1 MGKMKSWV
9 VTWQKLS
16 QRYKA
21 QDDFGGQGIPAVA
34 VVQMDH
40 QGRSGDWGW
49 GKKSSGGQINPR
61 AGIPMSFGKPFLH
74 PKKEPS
80 CGPLPKGKP
89 SSTLVERLLFFS
101 DPVPTCWNLEVQE
114 AGRRGKRSVDTA
126 QPHSRSRLVLW
137 NGPEAEASIKFVSR
151 VSWDHFIRRLFQ
163 LLKPTE
169 NLHYLSETPSR
180 SEKRARKRQ
189 VGSDWRKN
197 KACSWL
203 NLSKVSCSKSWLL
216 SLGHRW
222 KHSGWAANMHCIALL
237 GCLHSSG
244 FEGLCFNSRAPL
256 LCW

>member
-89 SSTLVERLLFFS
+89 SSTLDERLLSLILFPPAGIWRFRKQDAEGRGVWTLHS
-101 DPVPTCWNLEVQE
+101 PTQGPGLCCEMDL
-114 AGRRGKRSVDTA
+114 
-126 QPHSRSRLVLW
+126 RLKL
-137 NGPEAEASIKFVSR
+137 P
-151 VSWDHFIRRLFQ
+151 
-163 LLKPTE
+163 
-169 NLHYLSETPSR
+169 
-180 SEKRARKRQ
+180 
-189 VGSDWRKN
+189 
-197 KACSWL
+197 L
-203 NLSKVSCSKSWLL
+203 NL
-216 SLGHRW
+216 
-222 KHSGWAANMHCIALL
+222 
-237 GCLHSSG
+237 
-244 FEGLCFNSRAPL
+244 
-256 LCW
+256 